1 MWKYWKGSEGNG
13 VSITIVL
20 LWEEVKEEKRR
31 RGEEEKRRRG
41 EEEKRRRES
50 LFFRLTLRM
59 IINKY
64 VL

>member
-31 RGEEEKRRRG
+31 RGEEEKRRR
-41 EEEKRRRES
+41 ES

>member
-20 LWEEVKEEKRR
+20 LWEEVKEEEKRR

-41 EEEKRRRES
+41 EEEKRRRGES
-50 LFFRLTLRM
+50 LFFLTY
-59 IINKY
+59 IENDNQ
-64 VL
+64 

>member
-31 RGEEEKRRRG
+31 RGEEEKRKFIFSTYI
-41 EEEKRRRES
+41 E
-50 LFFRLTLRM
+50 
-59 IINKY
+59 NDNQ
-64 VL
+64 

>member
-41 EEEKRRRES
+41 EEKVY
-50 LFFRLTLRM
+50 FFDLH
-59 IINKY
+59 
-64 VL
+64 

>member
-41 EEEKRRRES
+41 EEEKRKFIFSTYIE
-50 LFFRLTLRM
+50 
-59 IINKY
+59 NDNQ
-64 VL
+64 